1 MAKEI
6 KKIFGIDLGTTYS
19 SIAYVHK
26 SGKPVVL
33 PNEENSGVTPSVV
46 LFENDKILVGNA
58 AKKRAWLH
66 PEDVAAFVKRSMGE
80 KDFLFMIGDR
90 AYTAEEIS
98 SFILRKLAMDA
109 QRTLQ
114 EKVTDVVI
122 TCPAYFGVNERE
134 ATRRAGEIA
143 GLRGRRIVNEPTAA
157 ALAYGSTKPGEKKKI
172 LVYDL
177 GGGTFDITMIDVQP
191 DSIEVICTGGDHNL
205 GGKDWDDR
213 VVAYLAE
220 EYQRQTGTHDD
231 ILDDPKVWQALQF
244 VAESAKKM
252 LSKQESVRV
261 PIKYAGV
268 AASVVLTRD
277 IFDTLTADLLER
289 TIAMVHGTMSE
300 ARRKAVLDFD
310 EFILVGG
317 STRMPQVPKR
327 IFQEFKKRPMMFE
340 PENAVAKGA
349 AILGWKIAINDSLA
363 ERVKEINIG
372 KAQEDENY
380 WEDMPEIEIEEA
392 ARERGISAQTL
403 KSSLFKVHDV
413 ASKSFGILLKETG
426 ENDDVFN
433 VILRN
438 SRVPVRAKDTFNTA
452 VANQGQVLIRVVE
465 CESSEEWVSYTS
477 AVEIG
482 TAALKL
488 PPHLPANTPIVIE
501 FVLSKEGRLSITATE
516 SSGGRSVDVKIKPT
530 AGIGDNALE
539 EAKERGKTQVIE

>member
-46 LFENDKILVGNA
+46 LFERDKILVGNS

-66 PEDVAAFVKRSMGE
+66 PEDVASFVKRSMGE

-90 AYTAEEIS
+90 AFSAEEIS

-109 QRTLQ
+109 RRTLQ

-143 GLRGRRIVNEPTAA
+143 GLKVRRIINEPTAA
-157 ALAYGSTKPGEKKKI
+157 AIAYGSTKPGERKKI

-177 GGGTFDITMIDVQP
+177 GGGTFDITLIDVTP
-191 DSIEVICTGGDHNL
+191 DAIEVVVTGGDHNL

-213 VVAYLAE
+213 VVSYLAE
-220 EYQRQTGTHDD
+220 EYRRQTGTQDD
-231 ILDDPKVWQALQF
+231 ILEDPKVWQALQF
-244 VAESAKKM
+244 VAENAKKM
-252 LSKQESVRV
+252 LTKQDSVRV

-268 AASVVLTRD
+268 AASVMLTRD

-289 TIAMVHGTMSE
+289 TIAMVHGTLAE
-300 ARRKAVLDFD
+300 AKRKAVMDFD

-327 IFQEFKKRPMMFE
+327 IYTEFKKRPMMFE
-340 PENAVAKGA
+340 PESAVAKGA

-372 KAQEDENY
+372 KAQEEENY
-380 WEDMPEIEIEEA
+380 WEGMPDIEIEEA
-392 ARERGISAQTL
+392 AKERGISAETL
-403 KSSLFKVHDV
+403 KSSLFNVRDV

-426 ENDDVFN
+426 KDDDVFN

-438 SRVPVRAKDTFNTA
+438 SRVPVRAKETFNTA
-452 VANQGQVLIRVVE
+452 TANQAQVLIRVVE
-465 CESSEEWVSYTS
+465 CESSDEWVSCHN

-482 TAALKL
+482 TAAMKL
-488 PPHLPANTPIVIE
+488 PPNLPANTPIVIE
-501 FVLSKEGRLSITATE
+501 FVLTKEGRLSITATE
-516 SSGGRSVDVKIKPT
+516 ASGGRTVEVKIKPT
-530 AGIGDNALE
+530 AGIGSTAFE